1 MFKLSR
7 QIISAC
13 LIGHVC
19 IAHLLLLPGCQKQPT
34 FPKGEVTLELRF
46 PKVDASNSPG
56 WSVSMTNLLGDVE
69 PVLSP
74 AGELHGMEI
83 KSGGRP
89 FVTLLVDRMPNDST
103 MFTVKYTVHANDEA
117 AFRIR
122 VMAQD
127 GRAVL
132 IRDGVEVG
140 DAIFVNEPNGVI
152 TARALPV
159 ASRK

>member
-1 MFKLSR
+1 
-7 QIISAC
+7 
-13 LIGHVC
+13 
-19 IAHLLLLPGCQKQPT
+19 
-34 FPKGEVTLELRF
+34 
-46 PKVDASNSPG
+46 
-56 WSVSMTNLLGDVE
+56 MTNFLGDVE
-69 PVLSP
+69 PVLSI
-74 AGELHGMEI
+74 AGELQGMEI

-89 FVTLLVDRMPNDST
+89 FVTMLVDRMPNDST

-140 DAIFVNEPNGVI
+140 DVIFVNEPNGVV
-152 TARALPV
+152 TARALPA